1 MTRGPVSADPTSV
14 VAEGADAP
22 RTLLAPLRVELFSA
36 YCAAANPAFDSWIF
50 LTARRVFLPRAA
62 DGGGPEA
69 PVIYTSGSLPTEESE
84 ENLASSSADWRSSA
98 GAAASFPGSPS
109 GRGAGDQYSKT
120 LAYKRAELL
129 YIPMGALVKTE
140 QK

>member
-1 MTRGPVSADPTSV
+1 MARGDATSV
-14 VAEGADAP
+14 VAGGADAP

-36 YCAAANPAFDSWIF
+36 CCAAANPAFDSWIF

-69 PVIYTSGSLPTEESE
+69 PVISTSGSLPTEESK
-84 ENLASSSADWRSSA
+84 ENSASSSLGWRSSA

-109 GRGAGDQYSKT
+109 GRGAGSSTPRLWPAREPSCYTSQQVHLEK
-120 LAYKRAELL
+120 
-129 YIPMGALVKTE
+129 
-140 QK
+140 